1 VVSGTITKQGA
12 FRAGDAGTI
21 AGFFSE
27 EVTEYLHRLLVNF
40 DRFAGAMSEWR
51 LI

>member
-1 VVSGTITKQGA
+1 MESGQWYYTIQGA

-27 EVTEYLHRLLVNF
+27 EVTEYLHR
-40 DRFAGAMSEWR
+40 RF
-51 LI
+51 LIVTGSPVR